1 MAGFEP
7 GKVADELL
15 SAVAEPRLVAPF
27 TQRPEGLTVAQAY
40 EVTRALREHRLTK
53 GERLVGRKIGFTNR
67 SIWDEYGVYQP
78 IWGDMWDTTVRDVLP
93 GERVAIGHIP
103 HPRLEPEI
111 VLGVARALEPGMDAD
126 AIAVRIGWIA
136 HGYEI
141 VQCVFPGWKF
151 AAADSIALGGLHAM
165 LLVGPRIPVDS
176 GENDGLLAA
185 LPSLRLTLFQGGSE
199 VDRGVG
205 SNALD
210 GPLNAL
216 RHLVEAVAAD
226 GHPPIDA
233 GEIITTGTLTRALP
247 IKPGERWSTLIEG
260 VGLVGMDVQFE

>member
-1 MAGFEP
+1 MAFEP
-7 GKVADELL
+7 GTVADELL
-15 SAVAEPRLVAPF
+15 AAIAGSRLVSPF
-27 TQRPEGLTVAQAY
+27 TGRSEGLTVAQAY
-40 EVTRALREHRLTK
+40 EVTRALRERRLAK

-67 SIWDEYGVYQP
+67 GIWDEYGVYQP

-93 GERVAIGHIP
+93 GERVAIGHVP

-111 VLGVARALEPGMDAD
+111 VLGVAGALEPGMDEG
-126 AIAVRIGWIA
+126 AIAARIGWIA

-141 VQCVFPGWKF
+141 VQCVFPDWKF

-165 LLVGPRIPVDS
+165 LLIGPRIPVEGS
-176 GENDGLLAA
+176 EGAALLAA
-185 LPSLRLTLFQGGSE
+185 LPALRLTLFKDGAE

-210 GPLNAL
+210 GPVNAL

-226 GHPPIDA
+226 GHPPVQA
-233 GEIITTGTLTRALP
+233 GEIVTTGTLTRALP
-247 IKPGERWSTLIEG
+247 IKPGEPWSTLIEG
-260 VGLVGMDVQFE
+260 IGLVGMDVQFE